1 MTRTAQWTAALIAG
15 GVWSMGDA
23 PSALRV
29 LAGVV
34 LAVVVATMIAA
45 DADAAKGGA

>member
-23 PSALRV
+23 PTALREVAGAV
-29 LAGVV
+29 LA
-34 LAVVVATMIAA
+34 AVVGAMMAA
-45 DADAAKGGA
+45 DADARGAV